1 MPPPSPSSSSSS
13 LSSPLLVRLLD
24 GAQHMTLNVLGHML
38 TMSCLVPALALALL
52 PEHWKQTRLVGL
64 ISQLQ
69 WDAHDWLEEMELH
82 RLSTRLHVAE
92 AETPSKGTTPTSVPQ
107 SKVEERT
114 SATLDLAAPATL
126 VPMPS
131 PSPTPSEDKQRP
143 QQRRHGFPLLNTKHR
158 PVSPGSLVAAA
169 A

>member
-92 AETPSKGTTPTSVPQ
+92 AET
-107 SKVEERT
+107 KVEERT